1 MRTRPRWPSH
11 VLAEERKTLEV
22 TIQLDPAHR
31 QLELFGPADS
41 HLRLLRRSVGVQ
53 ITARQSNLIVSGT
66 EKNVNRAAE
75 IIDRMQKHLIK
86 HRTLTAADVN
96 SFIDRPPA
104 FLRKQE
110 GGAPLTAETSEGPRL
125 AGTQAITVYSH
136 KQVVEPSTAGQLRYI
151 EAMLANDITFCIG
164 PAGTGKTYLAVA
176 IAVSM
181 LKKKQIRR
189 IVLAR
194 PAVEAGEKLGFLPGD
209 IQAKVNPYLR
219 PLFDALEDMMDFTQ
233 MKKFMELDIIEI
245 IPLAFMRGRTLNEAA
260 IICDEAQNTSSGQ
273 MLMVLTRL
281 GHGSKMIVTGDITQI
296 DLENPQKSGMV
307 EAINLLRRI
316 KSIGVVELTQR
327 DIVRHRLVQ
336 NIVRAYKKKQKPK
349 K

>member
-1 MRTRPRWPSH
+1 M
-11 VLAEERKTLEV
+11 EV
-22 TIQLDPAHR
+22 TVKLDSAHK

-41 HLRLLRRSVGVQ
+41 NLRFLRQSLGVR
-53 ITARQSNLIVSGT
+53 IIARQANLIITGG

-86 HRTLTAADVN
+86 C
-96 SFIDRPPA
+96 
-104 FLRKQE
+104 
-110 GGAPLTAETSEGPRL
+110 GPLTTDDVTFFL
-125 AGTQAITVYSH
+125 TQDDSQLTGEAITVYSH
-136 KQVVEPSTAGQLRYI
+136 KKVVEPSTKGQLKYI
-151 EAMLANDITFCIG
+151 EAMLANDLTFCIG

-209 IQAKVNPYLR
+209 VQAKVNPYLR

-245 IPLAFMRGRTLNEAA
+245 IPLAFMRGRTLNEAV
-260 IICDEAQNTSSGQ
+260 IICDEAQNTSPLQ

-281 GHGSKMIVTGDITQI
+281 GHGSKMIITGDITQI
-296 DLENPQKSGMV
+296 DLEETGQKSGMV
-307 EAINLLRRI
+307 EAIGMLRRI
-316 KSIGVVELTQR
+316 KGISVVELTQR

-336 NIVRAYKKKQKPK
+336 NIVRAYKKKAKAK
-349 K
+349 S

>member
-1 MRTRPRWPSH
+1 
-11 VLAEERKTLEV
+11 LEV
-22 TIQLDPAHR
+22 TIQLDSPGK

-41 HLRLLRRSVGVQ
+41 HLRLLCQSLGVR
-53 ITARQSNLIVSGT
+53 ITARQSNLIITGKT
-66 EKNVNRAAE
+66 ENVNRATE
-75 IIDRMQKHLIK
+75 IIDKMEKRLIK
-86 HRTLTAADVN
+86 YGYLTSADINALLTAGDDSAV
-96 SFIDRPPA
+96 
-104 FLRKQE
+104 
-110 GGAPLTAETSEGPRL
+110 TAQTSEAL
-125 AGTQAITVYSH
+125 TVYSH
-136 KQVVEPSTAGQLRYI
+136 KKIIEPSTRGQLKYV
-151 EAMLANDITFCIG
+151 ETMLANDLTFCIG

-181 LKKKQIRR
+181 LRKKQIRK

-219 PLFDALEDMMDFTQ
+219 PLFDALEDMMDFDQ

-245 IPLAFMRGRTLNEAA
+245 IPLAFMRGRTLNEAV
-260 IICDEAQNTSSGQ
+260 IICDEAQNTSALQ

-296 DLENPQKSGMV
+296 DLDAGQKSGMV
-307 EAINLLRRI
+307 EAIATLRRI
-316 KSIGVVELTQR
+316 KGIGFAELTQK

-336 NIVRAYKKKQKPK
+336 NIVQAYKKRAKAKMQSEK
-349 K
+349 

>member
-1 MRTRPRWPSH
+1 MNRATKHEIRDK
-11 VLAEERKTLEV
+11 RKTLEV
-22 TIQLDPAHR
+22 TIQLDSADK

-41 HLRLLRRSVGVQ
+41 HLRLLRQSLGVQ
-53 ITARQSNLIVSGT
+53 LTARQANLIITGK

-75 IIDRMQKHLIK
+75 IINKMQKHLIK
-86 HRTLTAADVN
+86 RGPLTADKVT
-96 SFIDRPPA
+96 A
-104 FLRKQE
+104 FLTQDDSSI
-110 GGAPLTAETSEGPRL
+110 TAETSK
-125 AGTQAITVYSH
+125 AITVYSH
-136 KQVVEPSTAGQLRYI
+136 KKVVEPVTSGQLKYV
-151 EAMLANDITFCIG
+151 ETMLANDLTFCIG

-176 IAVSM
+176 IVVSM
-181 LKKKQIRR
+181 LKKRQIRR

-209 IQAKVNPYLR
+209 VQAKVNPYLR

-260 IICDEAQNTSSGQ
+260 IICDEAQNTSPLQ

-281 GHGSKMIVTGDITQI
+281 GHGSKMIITGDITQI
-296 DLENPQKSGMV
+296 DLDTGQKSGMV
-307 EAINLLRRI
+307 EAIETLQRI
-316 KSIGVVELTQR
+316 KGIGVVELTQR

-336 NIVRAYKKKQKPK
+336 NIVQAYKKRKA
-349 K
+349 